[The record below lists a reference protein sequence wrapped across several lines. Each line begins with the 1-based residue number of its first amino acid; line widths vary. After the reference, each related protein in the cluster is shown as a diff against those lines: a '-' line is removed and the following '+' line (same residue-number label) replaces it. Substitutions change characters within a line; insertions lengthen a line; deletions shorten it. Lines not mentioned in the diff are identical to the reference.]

1 MLIKINSMPS
11 VLFNVTPLTKGRKV
25 YTNALLLN
33 SNRVISFKAD
43 PNYTTTR
50 TILYYDAGGSTWEL
64 TLNHHINT
72 VATRLAEDETNAS
85 IWMNVQS
92 YSTGFM
98 RDKATSSG
106 TKWKVNA
113 DRIIYAEDISTTQ
126 SYVYLL
132 QANGRVQRLTT
143 SHLVADLS
151 RAYSRSNS
159 LSVS

>member
-1 MLIKINSMPS
+1 MPS

-25 YTNALLLN
+25 FTNALLLN

-43 PNYTTTR
+43 PNYLTTR
-50 TILYYDAGGSTWEL
+50 TILYYDSGMGTWEL
-64 TLNHHINT
+64 TLNHHVNT

-92 YSTGFM
+92 YKTGFM
-98 RDKATSSG
+98 RDKSTTSG
-106 TKWKVNA
+106 TKWKVNC
-113 DRIIYAEDISTTQ
+113 DRIIWAEDISTTQ
-126 SYVYLL
+126 SYVYLM
-132 QANGRVQRLTT
+132 QGSGRIQRLTT

-151 RAYSRSNS
+151 RAYSKSAS

>member
-1 MLIKINSMPS
+1 MLLKINFMPS

-43 PNYTTTR
+43 PNYATTK
-50 TILYYDAGGSTWEL
+50 TILYYDAGGETWEL

-85 IWMNVQS
+85 IWVQVQG
-92 YSTGFM
+92 YKTGFM
-98 RDKATSSG
+98 NTKATASG

-113 DRIIYAEDISTTQ
+113 DRIIFAEDISTTQ
-126 SYVYLL
+126 SYVYLM

-143 SHLVADLS
+143 SHVVADLS
-151 RAYSRSNS
+151 RAYSTSAS